1 MDRNLAL
8 EFVRVT
14 EAAAIAASAWL
25 GRGDKN
31 AADQA
36 AVTAMRDRL
45 NALDISGTIVI
56 GEGDKD
62 EAPMLFIGEKVGKG
76 GIEIDIAVDPLECTT
91 NCANGKPDSMAVLAA
106 GPRGSLLHAPGT
118 YMDQMSVDARA
129 KGRISF
135 VKPFEENVKALA
147 QAIGKDLSDVVIAI
161 LDRERNQDYIVRAR
175 KLGVRIRLFE
185 HGTIGMAIAS
195 ALSDSGIDMMVGS
208 GGAPEAVISAA
219 GVRSLGGDIQA
230 ILKPH
235 KEEYAEQ
242 ARQMGITDFNHI
254 FTIDEL
260 AKKGTVFVASGIS
273 DGPALRGVIITP
285 NNIITHSLF
294 MRSKSGTVRFME
306 THHRHTL

>member
-14 EAAAIAASAWL
+14 EAAAMAASKWL

-62 EAPMLFIGEKVGKG
+62 DAPMLFIGEKVGRG
-76 GIEIDIAVDPLECTT
+76 GVEVDIAVDPLECTT
-91 NCANGKPDSMAVLAA
+91 NCANGRPDSMAVLAA
-106 GPRGSLLHAPGT
+106 GSRGSLLHAPGT
-118 YMDQMSVDARA
+118 YMDQMSVDARV
-129 KGRISF
+129 KGKVSF
-135 VKPFEENVKALA
+135 AKPFEENVKALA
-147 QAIGKDLSDVVIAI
+147 KALGKEMGDVVIAI
-161 LDRERNQDYIVRAR
+161 LDRDRNKDYVERAR
-175 KLGVRIRLFE
+175 KLGCRIRLFE

-195 ALSDSGIDMMVGS
+195 ALLDSGIDMMIGS

-235 KEEYAEQ
+235 KEEYAQQ
-242 ARQMGITDFNHI
+242 ARKMGITDFSHI

-260 AKKGTVFVASGIS
+260 AKEGTVFVATGIS
-273 DGPALRGVIITP
+273 DGPALRGVVVTP
-285 NNIITHSLF
+285 HNIITHSIF

-306 THHRHTL
+306 THHKY

>member
-14 EAAAIAASAWL
+14 EAAAIAAAKWL

-31 AADQA
+31 SADQA

-76 GIEIDIAVDPLECTT
+76 GIAVDIAVDPLECTT
-91 NCANGKPDSMAVLAA
+91 NCANGRPDSMAVLAA

-129 KGRISF
+129 KGKVSF
-135 VKPFEENVKALA
+135 EQSFEDNVHALA
-147 QAIGKDLSDVVIAI
+147 TALQKNIGDVVIAI
-161 LDRERNQDYIVRAR
+161 LDRDRNKDYIDRAR

-185 HGTIGMAIAS
+185 HGTVGIAIAS
-195 ALSDSGIDMMVGS
+195 ALLDSGIDMMVGS

-219 GVRSLGGDIQA
+219 GVRSLGGDMQA

-242 ARQMGITDFNHI
+242 ARKMGITDFNHI

-260 AKKGTVFVASGIS
+260 AKDGTIFVATGIS
-273 DGPALRGVIITP
+273 DGPALRGVVVTP
-285 NNIITHSLF
+285 HNIITHSLF

-306 THHRHTL
+306 THHKIM

>member
-14 EAAAIAASAWL
+14 EAAAIAASKWL

-45 NALDISGTIVI
+45 NALPISGTIVI

-76 GIEIDIAVDPLECTT
+76 GVEIDIAVDPLECTSF
-91 NCANGKPDSMAVLAA
+91 CAAGKTDSMAVLAA

-118 YMDQMSVDARA
+118 YMNQMSVDSRA
-129 KGRISF
+129 KGKVSF
-135 VKPFEENVKALA
+135 ERSFEENVKALA
-147 QAIGKDLSDVVIAI
+147 EALGKNIGDVVIAI
-161 LDRERNQDYIVRAR
+161 LDRDRNKDYVDRAR
-175 KLGVRIRLFE
+175 KLGARIRLFE
-185 HGTIGMAIAS
+185 HGSIGMAIAS
-195 ALSDSGIDMMVGS
+195 ALLDSGIDMMIGS
-208 GGAPEAVISAA
+208 AGAPEAVISAA
-219 GVRSLGGDIQA
+219 GVRALGGDIQA

-242 ARQMGITDFNHI
+242 ARRMGITDFNHI

-260 AKKGTVFVASGIS
+260 AKDGTVFVATGIS
-273 DGPALRGVIITP
+273 DGPALRGVVVTP
-285 NNIITHSLF
+285 HKIITHSLF
-294 MRSKSGTVRFME
+294 MRSKSGTVRFIE
-306 THHRHTL
+306 THHKH